1 MGNKQSNKIPD
12 TADPGSRARRR
23 TDPGSRRRRR
33 AATMAAIRRAD
44 GRVDYNAR
52 DVERLY
58 PNWYARRGT
67 APGIYSS
74 AAQNLDKAFQDA
86 REAKATTAREAANN
100 MRSSSP
106 ATPATP
112 YPDEDLA
119 RIIRQLEADEE
130 TRRNSAILQEVPSPV
145 NYSKR
150 DVESLYNWY
159 APDAQNLDKAFQD
172 AIEAANNESYDSYS
186 SNDVTMEDPS
196 DFSQQR
202 EANARAVAR
211 MEAAMAAMAAVE
223 AARAARVSDL
233 PDWDRR
239 VIPLEEALAD
249 AERALE
255 DAERAL
261 DDSDVVVRLFG
272 AGINEDLIQ
281 AAGDGNYKDVKRLLE
296 AGANM
301 EATNNYG
308 ATALIGAAQS
318 GYENIVKLLLEAG
331 ANMEATN
338 AYGYTALIGAAVN
351 GEADIVK
358 LLLDA
363 GANTEATDKYGNTA
377 LMMVLNEGYEDDRF
391 GIARLFIDKDALGS
405 EAEAAR
411 AEATL
416 VELLRRAGAKRGDSW
431 QNRTGKRSRDP
442 NWVVPES
449 KRPRDP
455 TWDVSESERVSYLG
469 NRLVKAVIDGQA
481 ELVRHLLAT
490 SGIDVNTVNDRGYT
504 ALMAAAEFGD
514 TEVVRQL
521 LAAPSIDV
529 NTVNDSGDTALMFAA
544 SEGHAEVVRQL
555 LAFPG
560 IDMYLKNDRGESA
573 WLQIDFINR
582 QDIYLLFKQK
592 LEAEAAAAGTAAG
605 EETGMVTE

>member
-1 MGNKQSNKIPD
+1 MGNKQSNKIPG

-23 TDPGSRRRRR
+23 TDPGRRRR

-44 GRVDYNAR
+44 GRVDYNTR
-52 DVERLY
+52 DVEGIY
-58 PNWYARRGT
+58 PNWYVRRGT
-67 APGIYSS
+67 VPGIYFS
-74 AAQNLDKAFQDA
+74 ADENLNKAFENAREAA
-86 REAKATTAREAANN
+86 REAKAAREAANN
-100 MRSSSP
+100 LLSP
-106 ATPATP
+106 ATPETP
-112 YPDEDLA
+112 YPGPALA
-119 RIIRQLEADEE
+119 RTIRRLNAEE
-130 TRRNSAILQEVPSPV
+130 VTRRNSAILREVPSPV

-172 AIEAANNESYDSYS
+172 AIEEANNESYDSYS
-186 SNDVTMEDPS
+186 SNDVTMEDS
-196 DFSQQR
+196 SNFARQR

-211 MEAAMAAMAAVE
+211 MEAAMAAMAA
-223 AARAARVSDL
+223 ARAARVTDL

-239 VIPLEEALAD
+239 VIPLEKALAD
-249 AERALE
+249 AERALD

-301 EATNNYG
+301 EATDNYG
-308 ATALIGAAQS
+308 GTALLGAALA
-318 GYENIVKLLLEAG
+318 GNENIVKLLLEAG

-338 AYGYTALIGAAVN
+338 AYGYTALIGAADN
-351 GEADIVK
+351 GQTDTVK
-358 LLLDA
+358 LLIDA
-363 GANTEATDKYGNTA
+363 GANTEATDKYGKTA
-377 LMMVLNEGYEDDRF
+377 LMMVLNEGYDDDRF

-416 VELLRRAGAKRGDSW
+416 VELLRRAGAKRGDPW
-431 QNRTGKRSRDP
+431 QNRPNKRPMDS
-442 NWVVPES
+442 NWVVSEP

-455 TWDVSESERVSYLG
+455 TWDVSESASYLG
-469 NRLVKAVIDGQA
+469 NRLVKAVIDDQA

-504 ALMAAAEFGD
+504 ALMVAAESGD

-544 SEGHAEVVRQL
+544 SEGHAEVVKML
-555 LAFPG
+555 LDAPG
-560 IDMYLKNDRGESA
+560 IDMYLKNDRGDSA
-573 WLQIDFINR
+573 WLQIDFSR
-582 QDIYLLFKQK
+582 KDIHLLFKQK
-592 LEAEAAAAGTAAG
+592 VDAEEKAYN
-605 EETGMVTE
+605 ESSMDVTE

>member
-23 TDPGSRRRRR
+23 TDPGSRRR

-44 GRVDYNAR
+44 GRVDYNTR
-52 DVERLY
+52 DVERIY

-86 REAKATTAREAANN
+86 REAKATREAANN

-211 MEAAMAAMAAVE
+211 MEAAMAARAAVE

-239 VIPLEEALAD
+239 VIPLEDALAD

-272 AGINEDLIQ
+272 AG
-281 AAGDGNYKDVKRLLE
+281 KRP
-296 AGANM
+296 
-301 EATNNYG
+301 
-308 ATALIGAAQS
+308 
-318 GYENIVKLLLEAG
+318 
-331 ANMEATN
+331 
-338 AYGYTALIGAAVN
+338 
-351 GEADIVK
+351 
-358 LLLDA
+358 
-363 GANTEATDKYGNTA
+363 
-377 LMMVLNEGYEDDRF
+377 
-391 GIARLFIDKDALGS
+391 
-405 EAEAAR
+405 
-411 AEATL
+411 
-416 VELLRRAGAKRGDSW
+416 
-431 QNRTGKRSRDP
+431 RDP
-442 NWVVPES
+442 NWEVSES

-455 TWDVSESERVSYLG
+455 TWDVSSEDVDWASYLG
-469 NRLVKAVIDGQA
+469 NMLVQAVIDEKA
-481 ELVRHLLAT
+481 ELVRHLLST
-490 SGIDVNTVNDRGYT
+490 SGIDVNTVNDSGYT
-504 ALMAAAEFGD
+504 ALMVAAEIND
-514 TEVVRQL
+514 TELVRQL
-521 LAAPSIDV
+521 LAAPGIDV

-560 IDMYLKNDRGESA
+560 IDMYLKNDRDKSA
-573 WLQIDFINR
+573 WLLIDFIYR
-582 QDIYLLFKQK
+582 QDIDLLFKQK
-592 LEAEAAAAGTAAG
+592 LEAEAAAAEAAAG
-605 EETGMVTE
+605 DGDGDGDGMIF